1 MPAHLA
7 CKLPSLAD
15 LAQLRFRHPDYFQA
29 GTLHDQ
35 VDFVE
40 HLIVSASYSCC
51 QVDSSQII
59 REAVRIDNFFRHF
72 IGNF

>member
-40 HLIVSASYSCC
+40 YLIVSV
-51 QVDSSQII
+51 QVDSLQII